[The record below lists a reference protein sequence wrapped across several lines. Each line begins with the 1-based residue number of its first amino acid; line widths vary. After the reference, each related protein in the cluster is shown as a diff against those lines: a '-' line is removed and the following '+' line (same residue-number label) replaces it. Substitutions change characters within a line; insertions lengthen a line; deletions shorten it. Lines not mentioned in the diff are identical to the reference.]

1 MKAESLSSII
11 GGFDGGQTVVSSSMA
26 RLTVDQLLEHA
37 DELFRRS
44 LVTLGSRIALCGLAA
59 CDLITALSAFDG
71 RVGSLL
77 LLPASSDSVSGDRL
91 VAAAGCTHRMDGE
104 GIRALPNR
112 LEEGCSSY
120 ADATQWLL
128 PTSGTTGV
136 PKLIGHTLLSLTRT
150 VKRDVAKCRGFIWG
164 LLYDPCRFA
173 GLQVIL
179 QALLSG
185 SLLSVSP
192 SHDFDRQVDG
202 LVADGVNALSATPT
216 LWRKLLMDGRIR
228 ECPLRQ
234 ITLGGE
240 IADQQILDGLKHCF
254 PAARIVHIYAST
266 EAGVGFSVHD
276 GMAGFPAAWL
286 ENERAPVP
294 MRVRDDGHL
303 LVRPATVPEGAE
315 IAGRLDADGY
325 LDTEDLVRV
334 AGNRVFFSGR
344 ASGSVNVGGNK
355 VMPEYVEEHIRHV
368 DGVFD
373 VCVYGKRSSMM
384 GQIVAADIVPDP
396 GVDMAG
402 LRLDILNYCRS
413 TLENWQIPGILRF
426 VSGLQETPAGKRE
439 RLI

>member
-1 MKAESLSSII
+1 MKADALSSILE
-11 GGFDGGQTVVSSSMA
+11 GFDGGQTVVLSAEA
-26 RLTVDQLLEHA
+26 RLTVDQLLENA
-37 DELFRRS
+37 DALFRRS
-44 LVTLGSRIALCGLAA
+44 SVTSGSRIALCGLAGF
-59 CDLITALSAFDG
+59 DLITALAAFDG
-71 RVGSLL
+71 RVRAML
-77 LLPASSDSVSGDRL
+77 LLPASADSASGDRL
-91 VAAAGCTHRMDGE
+91 VLAAGCTHMMDGE
-104 GIRALPNR
+104 GVRALPDCR
-112 LEEGCSSY
+112 EACGSSD

-128 PTSGTTGV
+128 ATSGTTGV
-136 PKLIGHTLLSLTRT
+136 PKVIGHTLASLSRT
-150 VKRDVAKCRGFIWG
+150 VKRDVVKSRGFIWG

-179 QALLSG
+179 QALLAG
-185 SLLSVSP
+185 SMLSVSS
-192 SHDFDRQVDG
+192 SHDFDRQVEG
-202 LVADGVNALSATPT
+202 LVAGGVNALSATPS

-228 ECPLRQ
+228 GCQLRQ

-240 IADQQILDGLKHCF
+240 IADQLLLDGLKHCF

-266 EAGVGFSVHD
+266 EVGVGFSVHD
-276 GMAGFPAAWL
+276 GLAGFPAPWL

-294 MRVRDDGHL
+294 MMVRGDGHL
-303 LVRPATVPEGAE
+303 LVRPATVPEWAE

-325 LDTEDLVRV
+325 LDTGDLVRV
-334 AGNRVFFSGR
+334 AGDRVFFSGR
-344 ASGSVNVGGNK
+344 ASGAVNVGGNK
-355 VMPEYVEEHIRHV
+355 VMPEYVEEHIRRV
-368 DGVFD
+368 NGVFD
-373 VCVYGKRSSMM
+373 VCVYGKTSSMM

>member
-1 MKAESLSSII
+1 MKAEALSSII
-11 GGFDGGQTVVSSSMA
+11 RGFDGGQTVVSSAAA

-44 LVTLGSRIALCGLAA
+44 SVTSVNRIALCGLAA
-59 CDLITALSAFDG
+59 CDLITALVAFDG
-71 RVGSLL
+71 RVGAML
-77 LLPASSDSVSGDRL
+77 LLPASSDSVSVDRFL
-91 VAAAGCTHRMDGE
+91 AAAGCTHRMDGE

-120 ADATQWLL
+120 TDATQWLL

-150 VKRDVAKCRGFIWG
+150 VKRDVAKGRGFIWG

-192 SHDFDRQVDG
+192 SYDFDRQVEG
-202 LVADGVNALSATPT
+202 LIAGGVNALSATPT

-240 IADQQILDGLKHCF
+240 IADQSLLNGLKHCF

-286 ENERAPVP
+286 ESERAPVP
-294 MRVRDDGHL
+294 MMVRGDGHL

-315 IAGRLDADGY
+315 TAGRLDADGY

-334 AGNRVFFSGR
+334 AGDRVFFSGR
-344 ASGSVNVGGNK
+344 ASGAVNVGGNK
-355 VMPEYVEEHIRHV
+355 VMPEYVEEHIRRV

-384 GQIVAADIVPDP
+384 GQIVAADIVCES
-396 GVDMAG
+396 GVDSAE
-402 LRLDILNYCRS
+402 LRREILRYCRS
-413 TLENWQIPGILRF
+413 VMESWQVPGIISF
-426 VSGLQETPAGKRE
+426 VSELHENAAGKRE
-439 RLI
+439 RKT